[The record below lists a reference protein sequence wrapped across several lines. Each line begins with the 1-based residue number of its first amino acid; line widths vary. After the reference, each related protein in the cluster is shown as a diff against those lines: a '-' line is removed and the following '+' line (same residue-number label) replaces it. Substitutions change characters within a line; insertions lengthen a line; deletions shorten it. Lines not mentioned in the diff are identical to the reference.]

1 MRAPKDKVFKD
12 ALRTCRMLI
21 ASAYAVRMPRT
32 LITKRTKV
40 IPITEGKRSLIATD
54 EKSKRFILAV
64 GKQRIAFDL
73 ITRVTELAPYA
84 GDQTAPVLPIK
95 SRNRRPS
102 DRSYEASSLRS
113 RASRRRDMR
122 PA

>member
-1 MRAPKDKVFKD
+1 MRASKDKVFKG
-12 ALRTCRMLI
+12 ALRTCRLLM
-21 ASAYAVRMPRT
+21 ASAYAVGMPKT
-32 LITKRTKV
+32 PITKRTKI

-64 GKQRIAFDL
+64 GKQRIAFDF
-73 ITRVTELAPYA
+73 ITRVTELTPYA
-84 GDQTAPVLPIK
+84 RDQPAPVLPIK
-95 SRNRRPS
+95 SRNRRPP